1 MQNIQVL
8 NNISPLGLE
17 KFPKEFYDVSNSK
30 DNPDAILVRSA
41 KMHDIDIGN
50 SLKAVGRAGAGVNN
64 IPLQKMS
71 DNGVVVFNTPGANA
85 NAVKELV
92 ISSMLLASRNICQG
106 WSYVNDLPLDNLKAT
121 VEDGKKQYSGSEL
134 PGKTLGIV
142 GLGAIGVEIANAASM
157 LGMDVIGYDP
167 SISKKNAWK
176 ISSDVEE
183 ALSLEE
189 LFSRSDFV
197 SFHVPLVDAT
207 KNLLNAKRIALL
219 PQGCV
224 VINMSLLPQGC
235 VVINMS
241 RDGIVDEEELIKSLD
256 SGNVKYYVTDFPIDE
271 KKNHERVIALPHL
284 GASTSEAE
292 DNCALMIVK
301 QVKEYLENGN
311 IINSVNFPDAK
322 MPRAGQERLAI
333 THRNVPNMVRQ
344 ITKAIA
350 EEEANIVDMLNK
362 SKGEFA
368 YTLIDIEE
376 KIPNSVIDNIKK
388 VEGIL
393 KVRAL

>member
-8 NNISPLGLE
+8 NNISLLGLE

-197 SFHVPLVDAT
+197 SFHVPLVEAT
-207 KNLLNAKRIALL
+207 KNLLNAKRIA
-219 PQGCV
+219 
-224 VINMSLLPQGC
+224 LLPQGC

-292 DNCALMIVK
+292 DNCALMIAK

>member
-1 MQNIQVL
+1 MLNVKVL

-17 KFPKEFYDVSNSK
+17 KFPKETYEVSTNEE
-30 DNPDAILVRSA
+30 NPDAILVRSA
-41 KMHDIDIGN
+41 KMHEMEIGDK
-50 SLKAVGRAGAGVNN
+50 LKAIGRAGAGVNN
-64 IPLQKMS
+64 IPLDKMS
-71 DNGVVVFNTPGANA
+71 DKGVVVFNTPGANA

-92 ISSMLLASRNICQG
+92 ISSMLLASRNICQA
-106 WSYVNDLPLDNLKAT
+106 WDYVNKLPLENLKTT

-176 ISSDVEE
+176 ISSEVEE

-189 LFSRSDFV
+189 LFSKSDFV
-197 SFHVPLVDAT
+197 SIHVPLVEAT

-219 PQGCV
+219 PE
-224 VINMSLLPQGC
+224 GC

-241 RDGIVDEEELIKSLD
+241 RDGIVDEDQLIKSLD
-256 SGNVKYYVTDFPIDE
+256 SGRVKYYVTDFPIDD
-271 KKNHERVIALPHL
+271 KKNHDRVIALPHL

-292 DNCALMIVK
+292 DNCAIMIAK
-301 QVKEYLENGN
+301 QIKDYLEHGN
-311 IINSVNFPDAK
+311 IVNSVNFPDSK
-322 MPRAGQERLAI
+322 MPRAGEKRLAI
-333 THRNVPNMVRQ
+333 THRNIPNMVRQ
-344 ITKAIA
+344 ITKEIA
-350 EEEANIVDMLNK
+350 EEGANIVDMLNK
-362 SKGEFA
+362 SRGEFA
-368 YTLIDIEE
+368 YTLIDIEDE
-376 KIPNSVIDNIKK
+376 ISESVIKNIEQ

-393 KVRAL
+393 KVRVL

>member
-1 MQNIQVL
+1 MLNIQVL
-8 NNISPLGLE
+8 NNISPLGLG
-17 KFPKEFYDVSNSK
+17 KFSNETYDVSSS
-30 DNPDAILVRSA
+30 DENPDAILVRSA
-41 KMHDIDIGN
+41 KMHDMEIGD

-64 IPLQKMS
+64 IPLEKMS
-71 DNGVVVFNTPGANA
+71 DKGVVVFNTPGANA

-106 WSYVNDLPLDNLKAT
+106 WDYVNKLPLENLKTT

-176 ISSDVEE
+176 ISSEVEE

-189 LFSRSDFV
+189 LFSRSDYV

-219 PQGCV
+219 PEGCV
-224 VINMSLLPQGC
+224 I
-235 VVINMS
+235 INMS
-241 RDGIVDEEELIKSLD
+241 RDGIVDEDELIKSLD
-256 SGNVKYYVTDFPIDE
+256 TGKVKYYVTDFPIDE
-271 KKNHERVIALPHL
+271 KKNHDRVIALPHL
-284 GASTSEAE
+284 GASTAEAE
-292 DNCALMIVK
+292 ENCAIMIAK
-301 QVKEYLENGN
+301 QVKDYLEHGN
-311 IINSVNFPDAK
+311 IVNSVNFPDSK
-322 MPRAGQERLAI
+322 MPRAGEERLAI

-344 ITKAIA
+344 ITKEIA
-350 EEEANIVDMLNK
+350 EEGANIVDMLNK
-362 SKGEFA
+362 SRGDFA
-368 YTLIDIEE
+368 YTLIDIEKE
-376 KIPNSVIDNIKK
+376 IPKTVIENIKQ

>member
-17 KFPKEFYDVSNSK
+17 KFPKDTYKVSTST

-41 KMHDIDIGN
+41 KMHDIEIEK

-197 SFHVPLVDAT
+197 SFHVPLVEAT
-207 KNLLNAKRIALL
+207 KNLLNAKRIELL
-219 PQGCV
+219 PE
-224 VINMSLLPQGC
+224 GC

-241 RDGIVDEEELIKSLD
+241 RDGIIDEEELIKSLD
-256 SGNVKYYVTDFPIDE
+256 SGKVKYYVTDFPIDE
-271 KKNHERVIALPHL
+271 KKNHDRVIALPHL

-292 DNCALMIVK
+292 ENCAMMIAK
-301 QVKEYLENGN
+301 QIKDYLENGN
-311 IINSVNFPDAK
+311 IVNSVNFPDAK
-322 MPRAGQERLAI
+322 MPRAGSERLAI
-333 THRNVPNMVRQ
+333 THRNIPNMVRQ

-362 SKGEFA
+362 SKGDFA
-368 YTLIDIEE
+368 YTLIDVEE
-376 KIPNSVIDNIKK
+376 EISSSVINNIKL

>member
-1 MQNIQVL
+1 MLNIQVL
-8 NNISPLGLE
+8 NNISPLGLG
-17 KFPKEFYDVSNSK
+17 KFSNETYDVSSS
-30 DNPDAILVRSA
+30 DENPDAILVRSA
-41 KMHDIDIGN
+41 KMHDIEIGD

-64 IPLQKMS
+64 IPLEKMS
-71 DNGVVVFNTPGANA
+71 DKGVVVFNTPGANA

-106 WSYVNDLPLDNLKAT
+106 WDYVNKLPLENLKTT

-176 ISSDVEE
+176 ISSEVEE

-207 KNLLNAKRIALL
+207 KNLLDAKRI
-219 PQGCV
+219 
-224 VINMSLLPQGC
+224 SLLPEGC
-235 VVINMS
+235 VIINMS
-241 RDGIVDEEELIKSLD
+241 RDGIVDEDELIKSLD
-256 SGNVKYYVTDFPIDE
+256 SGKVKYYVTDFPIDE
-271 KKNHERVIALPHL
+271 KKNHDRVIALPHL

-292 DNCALMIVK
+292 ENCAIMIAK
-301 QVKEYLENGN
+301 QVKDYLEHGN
-311 IINSVNFPDAK
+311 IVNSVNFPDSK
-322 MPRAGQERLAI
+322 MPRAGEERLAI

-344 ITKAIA
+344 ITKEIA
-350 EEEANIVDMLNK
+350 EEGANIVDMLNK
-362 SKGEFA
+362 SRGDFA
-368 YTLIDIEE
+368 YTLIDIEKE
-376 KIPNSVIDNIKK
+376 IPKTVIENIKQ

>member
-1 MQNIQVL
+1 MLNIQVL
-8 NNISPLGLE
+8 NNISPLGLG
-17 KFPKEFYDVSNSK
+17 KFSNETYDVSSS
-30 DNPDAILVRSA
+30 DENPDAILVRSA
-41 KMHDIDIGN
+41 KMHDMEIGDG
-50 SLKAVGRAGAGVNN
+50 LKAVGRAGAGVNN
-64 IPLQKMS
+64 IPLEKMS
-71 DNGVVVFNTPGANA
+71 DKGVVVFNTPGANA

-92 ISSMLLASRNICQG
+92 ISSMLLASRNICQA
-106 WSYVNDLPLDNLKAT
+106 WDYVNKLPLDNLKTT

-176 ISSDVEE
+176 ISSEVEE

-207 KNLLNAKRIALL
+207 KNLLDAKRI
-219 PQGCV
+219 
-224 VINMSLLPQGC
+224 SLLPEGC
-235 VVINMS
+235 VIINMS
-241 RDGIVDEEELIKSLD
+241 RDGIVDEDELIKSLD
-256 SGNVKYYVTDFPIDE
+256 SGKVKYYVTDFPIDE
-271 KKNHERVIALPHL
+271 KKNHDRVIALPHL

-292 DNCALMIVK
+292 ENCAIMIAK
-301 QVKEYLENGN
+301 QVKDYLEHGN
-311 IINSVNFPDAK
+311 IVNSVNFPDSK
-322 MPRAGQERLAI
+322 MPRAGEERLAI

-344 ITKAIA
+344 ITKEIA
-350 EEEANIVDMLNK
+350 EEGANIVDMLNK
-362 SKGEFA
+362 SRGDFA
-368 YTLIDIEE
+368 YTLIDIEKE
-376 KIPNSVIDNIKK
+376 IPKTVIENIKQ

>member
-1 MQNIQVL
+1 MLNIQVL
-8 NNISPLGLE
+8 NNISPLGLG
-17 KFPKEFYDVSNSK
+17 KFSNETYDVSSS
-30 DNPDAILVRSA
+30 DENPDAILVRSA
-41 KMHDIDIGN
+41 KMHDMEIGG

-64 IPLQKMS
+64 IPLEKMS
-71 DNGVVVFNTPGANA
+71 DKGVVVFNTPGANA

-106 WSYVNDLPLDNLKAT
+106 WDYVNKLPLDNLKTT

-176 ISSDVEE
+176 ISSEVEE

-219 PQGCV
+219 PEGCV
-224 VINMSLLPQGC
+224 I
-235 VVINMS
+235 INMS
-241 RDGIVDEEELIKSLD
+241 RDGIVDEDELIKSLD
-256 SGNVKYYVTDFPIDE
+256 TGKVKYYVTDFPIDE
-271 KKNHERVIALPHL
+271 KKNHDRVIALPHL

-292 DNCALMIVK
+292 ENCAIMIAK
-301 QVKEYLENGN
+301 QVKDYLEHGN
-311 IINSVNFPDAK
+311 IVNSVNFPDSK
-322 MPRAGQERLAI
+322 MPRAGEERLAI

-344 ITKAIA
+344 ITKEIA
-350 EEEANIVDMLNK
+350 EEGANIVDMLNK
-362 SKGEFA
+362 SRGDFA
-368 YTLIDIEE
+368 YTLIDIEKE
-376 KIPNSVIDNIKK
+376 IPKTVIENIKQ

>member
-1 MQNIQVL
+1 MLNIQVL
-8 NNISPLGLE
+8 NNISQLGIE
-17 KFPKEFYDVSNSK
+17 KFSKESYDVSKN
-30 DNPDAILVRSA
+30 DENPDAILVRSA
-41 KMHDIDIGN
+41 KMHDMEIGEK
-50 SLKAVGRAGAGVNN
+50 LKAIGRAGAGVNN
-64 IPLQKMS
+64 IPLDKMS
-71 DNGVVVFNTPGANA
+71 DKGVVVFNTPGANA

-92 ISSMLLASRNICQG
+92 ISSMLLASRNICQA
-106 WSYVNDLPLDNLKAT
+106 WDYVNKLPLENLKAT

-176 ISSDVEE
+176 ISSEVEE

-189 LFSRSDFV
+189 LFSKSDFV

-219 PQGCV
+219 PE
-224 VINMSLLPQGC
+224 GC

-241 RDGIVDEEELIKSLD
+241 RDGIVDEDELIKALNT
-256 SGNVKYYVTDFPIDE
+256 GKVNYYVTDFPIDE

-292 DNCALMIVK
+292 DNCAIMIAK
-301 QVKEYLENGN
+301 QVKDYLENGN
-311 IINSVNFPDAK
+311 IVNSVNFPDSK
-322 MPRAGQERLAI
+322 MPRAGEERLAI
-333 THRNVPNMVRQ
+333 THRNIPNMVRQ
-344 ITKAIA
+344 ITKEIA

-362 SKGEFA
+362 SRGDFA
-368 YTLIDIEE
+368 YTLIDIEKE
-376 KIPNSVIDNIKK
+376 IPNTVIENIKQ

>member
-1 MQNIQVL
+1 MLNIQVL

-17 KFPKEFYDVSNSK
+17 KFSKESYRVSKSNE
-30 DNPDAILVRSA
+30 NPDAILVRSA
-41 KMHDIDIGN
+41 KMHDMEIGD
-50 SLKAVGRAGAGVNN
+50 SLKAIGRAGAGVNN
-64 IPLQKMS
+64 IPLKQMS
-71 DNGVVVFNTPGANA
+71 DKGVVVFNTPGANA

-92 ISSMLLASRNICQG
+92 ISSMLLASRNICQA
-106 WSYVNDLPLDNLKAT
+106 WDYVNKLPLENLKTT

-176 ISSDVEE
+176 ISSEVQE

-189 LFSRSDFV
+189 LFSKSDFV

-207 KNLLNAKRIALL
+207 KNLLDAKRIALL
-219 PQGCV
+219 PE
-224 VINMSLLPQGC
+224 GC

-256 SGNVKYYVTDFPIDE
+256 SGKVKYYVTDFPIDE
-271 KKNHERVIALPHL
+271 KKNRDRVIALPHL

-292 DNCALMIVK
+292 ENCAIMIAK
-301 QVKEYLENGN
+301 QVKDYLEHGN
-311 IINSVNFPDAK
+311 ILNSVNFPDSK
-322 MPRAGQERLAI
+322 MPRAGEERLAI

-344 ITKAIA
+344 ITKEIA
-350 EEEANIVDMLNK
+350 EEGANIVDMLNK
-362 SKGEFA
+362 SRGEFA
-368 YTLIDIEE
+368 YTLIDIEKE
-376 KIPNSVIDNIKK
+376 IPNTVIENIKQ

>member
-1 MQNIQVL
+1 MLNIQVL

-17 KFPKEFYDVSNSK
+17 KFSKESYRVSKSNE
-30 DNPDAILVRSA
+30 NPDAILVRSA
-41 KMHDIDIGN
+41 KMHDMEIGD
-50 SLKAVGRAGAGVNN
+50 SLKAIGRAGAGVNN
-64 IPLQKMS
+64 IPLEKMS
-71 DNGVVVFNTPGANA
+71 DKGVVVFNTPGANA

-92 ISSMLLASRNICQG
+92 ISSMLLASRNICQA
-106 WSYVNDLPLDNLKAT
+106 WDYVNKLPLENLKTT

-176 ISSDVEE
+176 ISSEVQE

-189 LFSRSDFV
+189 LFSKSDFV

-207 KNLLNAKRIALL
+207 KNLLDAKRVALL
-219 PQGCV
+219 PE
-224 VINMSLLPQGC
+224 GC

-256 SGNVKYYVTDFPIDE
+256 SGKVKYYVTDFPIDE
-271 KKNHERVIALPHL
+271 KKNHDRVIALPHL

-292 DNCALMIVK
+292 ENCAIMIAK
-301 QVKEYLENGN
+301 QVKDYLEHGN
-311 IINSVNFPDAK
+311 IVNSVNFPDSK
-322 MPRAGQERLAI
+322 MPRAGEERLAI
-333 THRNVPNMVRQ
+333 THRNIPNMVRQ
-344 ITKAIA
+344 ITKEIA
-350 EEEANIVDMLNK
+350 EEGVNIVDMLNK
-362 SKGEFA
+362 SRGDFA
-368 YTLIDIEE
+368 YTLIDIEKE
-376 KIPNSVIDNIKK
+376 IPKTVIENINQ

>member
-1 MQNIQVL
+1 MLNIQVL
-8 NNISPLGLE
+8 NNISPLGLD
-17 KFPKEFYDVSNSK
+17 KFSKESYQVSTS
-30 DNPDAILVRSA
+30 DENPDAILVRSA
-41 KMHDIDIGN
+41 KMHDMEIGD
-50 SLKAVGRAGAGVNN
+50 SLKAIGRAGAGVNN
-64 IPLQKMS
+64 IPLEKMS
-71 DNGVVVFNTPGANA
+71 DKGVVVFNTPGANA

-92 ISSMLLASRNICQG
+92 ISSMLLASRNICQA
-106 WSYVNDLPLDNLKAT
+106 WEYVNKLPLENLKT
-121 VEDGKKQYSGSEL
+121 MVEDGKKQYSGSEL

-176 ISSDVEE
+176 ISSEVQE

-189 LFSRSDFV
+189 LFSKSDFV

-207 KNLLNAKRIALL
+207 KNLLDAKRIALL
-219 PQGCV
+219 PE
-224 VINMSLLPQGC
+224 GC

-256 SGNVKYYVTDFPIDE
+256 SGKVKYYVTDFPIDE
-271 KKNHERVIALPHL
+271 KKNHDRVIALPHL

-292 DNCALMIVK
+292 ENCAIMIAK
-301 QVKEYLENGN
+301 QVKDYLEHGN
-311 IINSVNFPDAK
+311 IVNSVNFPDSK
-322 MPRAGQERLAI
+322 MPRAGEERLAI

-344 ITKAIA
+344 ITKEIA
-350 EEEANIVDMLNK
+350 EEGANIVDMLNK
-362 SKGEFA
+362 SSGEFA
-368 YTLIDIEE
+368 YTLIDIEKE
-376 KIPNSVIDNIKK
+376 IPNTVIENIKQ

>member
-1 MQNIQVL
+1 MLNIQVL

-17 KFPKEFYDVSNSK
+17 KFSKESYQVSTSDK
-30 DNPDAILVRSA
+30 NPDAILVRSA
-41 KMHDIDIGN
+41 KMHDIEIGD
-50 SLKAVGRAGAGVNN
+50 SLKAIGRAGAGVNN
-64 IPLQKMS
+64 IPLKQMS
-71 DNGVVVFNTPGANA
+71 DKGVVVFNTPGANA

-92 ISSMLLASRNICQG
+92 ISSMLLASRNICQA
-106 WSYVNDLPLDNLKAT
+106 WDYVNKLPLENLKTT

-176 ISSDVEE
+176 ISSEVQE

-189 LFSRSDFV
+189 LFSKSDFI

-207 KNLLNAKRIALL
+207 KNLLDSKRIALL
-219 PQGCV
+219 PE
-224 VINMSLLPQGC
+224 GC

-256 SGNVKYYVTDFPIDE
+256 SGKVKYYVTDFPIDE
-271 KKNHERVIALPHL
+271 KKNHDRVIALPHL

-292 DNCALMIVK
+292 ENCAIMIAK
-301 QVKEYLENGN
+301 QVKDYLEHGN
-311 IINSVNFPDAK
+311 IVNSVNFPDSK
-322 MPRAGQERLAI
+322 MPRAGEERLAI

-344 ITKAIA
+344 ITKEIA
-350 EEEANIVDMLNK
+350 EEGANIVDMLNK
-362 SKGEFA
+362 SRGEFA
-368 YTLIDIEE
+368 YTLIDIEKE
-376 KIPNSVIDNIKK
+376 IPNTVIENIKQ

>member
-1 MQNIQVL
+1 MLNIQVL

-17 KFPKEFYDVSNSK
+17 KFSKESYRVSTS
-30 DNPDAILVRSA
+30 DENPDAILVRSA
-41 KMHDIDIGN
+41 KMHDMEIGD
-50 SLKAVGRAGAGVNN
+50 SLKAIGRAGAGVNN
-64 IPLQKMS
+64 IPLKQMS
-71 DNGVVVFNTPGANA
+71 DKGVVVFNTPGANA

-92 ISSMLLASRNICQG
+92 ISSMLLASRNICQA
-106 WSYVNDLPLDNLKAT
+106 WEYVNKLPLENLKAT

-176 ISSDVEE
+176 ISSEVQE

-189 LFSRSDFV
+189 LFSKSDFV

-207 KNLLNAKRIALL
+207 KNLLDAKRIALL
-219 PQGCV
+219 PE
-224 VINMSLLPQGC
+224 GC

-256 SGNVKYYVTDFPIDE
+256 SGKVKYYVTDFPIDE
-271 KKNHERVIALPHL
+271 KKNHDRVIALPHL

-292 DNCALMIVK
+292 ENCAIMIAK
-301 QVKEYLENGN
+301 QVKDYLEHGN
-311 IINSVNFPDAK
+311 IVNSVNFPDSK
-322 MPRAGQERLAI
+322 MPRAGEERLAI

-344 ITKAIA
+344 ITKEIA
-350 EEEANIVDMLNK
+350 EEGANIVDMLNK
-362 SKGEFA
+362 SRGDYA
-368 YTLIDIEE
+368 YTLIDIENE
-376 KIPNSVIDNIKK
+376 IPNTVIENIKQ

>member
-142 GLGAIGVEIANAASM
+142 GLGAIGVEIANAASI

-197 SFHVPLVDAT
+197 SFHVPLVEAT
-207 KNLLNAKRIALL
+207 KNLLNAKRIA
-219 PQGCV
+219 
-224 VINMSLLPQGC
+224 LLPQGC

-292 DNCALMIVK
+292 DNCALMIAK

-322 MPRAGQERLAI
+322 MPRAGKERLAI

>member
-17 KFPKEFYDVSNSK
+17 KFPKETYKVSTSN

-41 KMHDIDIGN
+41 KMHDMEIEK

-106 WSYVNDLPLDNLKAT
+106 WSYVNSLPLDNLKAT

-142 GLGAIGVEIANAASM
+142 GLGAIGVEIANAAST

-183 ALSLEE
+183 ALSLEA

-207 KNLLNAKRIALL
+207 KNLLNAKRIELL
-219 PQGCV
+219 PE
-224 VINMSLLPQGC
+224 GC

-241 RDGIVDEEELIKSLD
+241 RDGIIDEDELIKSLD
-256 SGNVKYYVTDFPIDE
+256 SGRVKYYVTDFPIDE
-271 KKNHERVIALPHL
+271 KKNHDRVIALPHL
-284 GASTSEAE
+284 GASTTEAE
-292 DNCALMIVK
+292 DNCAVMIAK
-301 QVKEYLENGN
+301 QIKEYLENGN

-322 MPRAGQERLAI
+322 MPRAGKERLAI
-333 THRNVPNMVRQ
+333 THRNIPNMVRQ

-350 EEEANIVDMLNK
+350 EDEANIVDMLNK

-376 KIPNSVIDNIKK
+376 EISNSVIENIKK

>member
-1 MQNIQVL
+1 MLNIQVL
-8 NNISPLGLE
+8 NNISPLGLG
-17 KFPKEFYDVSNSK
+17 KFSNETYDVSSS
-30 DNPDAILVRSA
+30 DENPDAILVRSA
-41 KMHDIDIGN
+41 KMHDMEIGD

-64 IPLQKMS
+64 IPLEKMS
-71 DNGVVVFNTPGANA
+71 DKGVVVFNTPGANA

-106 WSYVNDLPLDNLKAT
+106 WDYVNKLPLENLKTT

-176 ISSDVEE
+176 ISSEVEE

-207 KNLLNAKRIALL
+207 KNLLDAKRI
-219 PQGCV
+219 
-224 VINMSLLPQGC
+224 SLLPEGC
-235 VVINMS
+235 VIINMS
-241 RDGIVDEEELIKSLD
+241 RDGIVDEDELIKSLD
-256 SGNVKYYVTDFPIDE
+256 TGKVKYYVTDFPIDE

-292 DNCALMIVK
+292 ENCAIMIAK
-301 QVKEYLENGN
+301 QVKDYLEHGN
-311 IINSVNFPDAK
+311 IVNSVNFPDSK
-322 MPRAGQERLAI
+322 MPRAGEERLAI

-344 ITKAIA
+344 ITKEIA
-350 EEEANIVDMLNK
+350 EEGANIVDMLNK
-362 SKGEFA
+362 SRGDFA
-368 YTLIDIEE
+368 YTLIDIEKE
-376 KIPNSVIDNIKK
+376 IPKTVIENIKQ

>member
-1 MQNIQVL
+1 MLNIQVL

-17 KFPKEFYDVSNSK
+17 KFSKESYQVSTS
-30 DNPDAILVRSA
+30 DENPDAILVRSA
-41 KMHDIDIGN
+41 KMHDMEIGD
-50 SLKAVGRAGAGVNN
+50 SLKAIGRAGAGVNN
-64 IPLQKMS
+64 IPLKQMS
-71 DNGVVVFNTPGANA
+71 DKGVVVFNTPGANA

-92 ISSMLLASRNICQG
+92 ISSMLLASRNICQA
-106 WSYVNDLPLDNLKAT
+106 WEYVNKLPLENLKTT

-176 ISSDVEE
+176 ISSEVQE

-189 LFSRSDFV
+189 LFSKSDFV

-207 KNLLNAKRIALL
+207 KNLLDAKRIALL
-219 PQGCV
+219 PE
-224 VINMSLLPQGC
+224 GC

-256 SGNVKYYVTDFPIDE
+256 SGKVKYYVTDFPIDE
-271 KKNHERVIALPHL
+271 KKNHDRVIALPHL

-292 DNCALMIVK
+292 ENCAIMIAK
-301 QVKEYLENGN
+301 QVKDFLEHGN
-311 IINSVNFPDAK
+311 IVNSVNFPDSK
-322 MPRAGQERLAI
+322 MPRAGEERLAI

-344 ITKAIA
+344 ITKEIA
-350 EEEANIVDMLNK
+350 EEGANIVDMLNK
-362 SKGEFA
+362 SRGEFA
-368 YTLIDIEE
+368 YTLIDIEKE
-376 KIPNSVIDNIKK
+376 IPNTVIENIKQ
-388 VEGIL
+388 VDGIL

>member
-197 SFHVPLVDAT
+197 SFHVPLVEAT
-207 KNLLNAKRIALL
+207 KNLLNAKRIELL
-219 PQGCV
+219 PE
-224 VINMSLLPQGC
+224 GC

-241 RDGIVDEEELIKSLD
+241 RDGIIDEEELIKSLD
-256 SGNVKYYVTDFPIDE
+256 SGKVKYYVTDFPIDE

-292 DNCALMIVK
+292 DNCALMIAK

>member
-1 MQNIQVL
+1 MLNIQVL

-17 KFPKEFYDVSNSK
+17 KFSKESYQVSTSDK
-30 DNPDAILVRSA
+30 NPDAILVRSA
-41 KMHDIDIGN
+41 KMHDMEIGD
-50 SLKAVGRAGAGVNN
+50 SLKAIGRAGAGVNN
-64 IPLQKMS
+64 IPLKQMS
-71 DNGVVVFNTPGANA
+71 DKGVVVFNTPGANA

-92 ISSMLLASRNICQG
+92 ISSMLLASRNICQA
-106 WSYVNDLPLDNLKAT
+106 WDYVNKLPLDNLKTT

-176 ISSDVEE
+176 ISSEVQE

-189 LFSRSDFV
+189 LFSKSDFV

-207 KNLLNAKRIALL
+207 KNLLDAKRI
-219 PQGCV
+219 
-224 VINMSLLPQGC
+224 SLLPEGC

-241 RDGIVDEEELIKSLD
+241 RDGIVDEEELINSLD
-256 SGNVKYYVTDFPIDE
+256 SGKVKYYVTDFPIDK
-271 KKNHERVIALPHL
+271 KKNHDRVIALPHL

-292 DNCALMIVK
+292 ENCAIMIAK
-301 QVKEYLENGN
+301 QVKDYLEHGN
-311 IINSVNFPDAK
+311 IVNSVNFPDSK
-322 MPRAGQERLAI
+322 MPRAGEERLAI

-344 ITKAIA
+344 ITKEIA
-350 EEEANIVDMLNK
+350 EEGANIVDMLNK
-362 SKGEFA
+362 SRGEFA
-368 YTLIDIEE
+368 YTLIDIEKE
-376 KIPNSVIDNIKK
+376 IPNTVIENIKQ

>member
-1 MQNIQVL
+1 MLNIQVL

-17 KFPKEFYDVSNSK
+17 KFQKEFYNISKSNE
-30 DNPDAILVRSA
+30 NPDAILVRSA
-41 KMHDIDIGN
+41 KMHDMKIGDN
-50 SLKAVGRAGAGVNN
+50 LKAIGRAGAGTNN
-64 IPLQKMS
+64 IPLDKMS
-71 DNGVVVFNTPGANA
+71 EKGVVVFNTPGANA

-92 ISSMLLASRNICQG
+92 ISSMLLASRNICQA
-106 WSYVNDLPLDNLKAT
+106 WEYVNNLPLDNLKAT
-121 VEDGKKQYSGSEL
+121 IEDGKKQYSGSEL

-176 ISSDVEE
+176 ISSEVEE

-189 LFSRSDFV
+189 LFSKSDFV
-197 SFHVPLVDAT
+197 SFHVPLVSAT
-207 KNLLNAKRIALL
+207 KNLLNAKRIKLL
-219 PQGCV
+219 PE
-224 VINMSLLPQGC
+224 GC

-241 RDGIVDEEELIKSLD
+241 RDGILDESELIKALD
-256 SGNVKYYVTDFPIDE
+256 IGKVKFYITDFPIDN
-271 KKNHERVIALPHL
+271 KKNHDRVIALPHL

-292 DNCALMIVK
+292 DNCAIMITK
-301 QVKEYLENGN
+301 QIKDYLENGN
-311 IINSVNFPDAK
+311 IVNSVNYPDSK
-322 MPRAGQERLAI
+322 MPRAGEERLAI
-333 THRNVPNMVRQ
+333 AHRNIPNMVRQ

-362 SKGEFA
+362 SRGDFA
-368 YTLIDIEE
+368 YTLIDIEKE
-376 KIPNSVIDNIKK
+376 IPNSVIENIKR

>member
-1 MQNIQVL
+1 MLNIQVL
-8 NNISPLGLE
+8 NNISPLGLG
-17 KFPKEFYDVSNSK
+17 KFSNETYDVSSS
-30 DNPDAILVRSA
+30 DENPDAILVRSA
-41 KMHDIDIGN
+41 KMHDMEIGD

-64 IPLQKMS
+64 IPLEKMS
-71 DNGVVVFNTPGANA
+71 DKGVVVFNTPGANA

-106 WSYVNDLPLDNLKAT
+106 WDYVNKLPLENLKTT

-176 ISSDVEE
+176 ISSEVEE

-207 KNLLNAKRIALL
+207 KNLLDAKRI
-219 PQGCV
+219 
-224 VINMSLLPQGC
+224 SLLPEGC
-235 VVINMS
+235 VIINMS
-241 RDGIVDEEELIKSLD
+241 RDGIVDEDELIKSLD
-256 SGNVKYYVTDFPIDE
+256 SGIVKYYVTDFPIDE
-271 KKNHERVIALPHL
+271 KKNHDRVIALPHL

-292 DNCALMIVK
+292 ENCAIMIAK
-301 QVKEYLENGN
+301 QVKDYLEHGN
-311 IINSVNFPDAK
+311 IVNSVNFPDSK
-322 MPRAGQERLAI
+322 MPRAGEERLAI

-344 ITKAIA
+344 ITKEIA
-350 EEEANIVDMLNK
+350 EEGANIVDMLNK
-362 SKGEFA
+362 SRGDFA
-368 YTLIDIEE
+368 YTLIDIEKE
-376 KIPNSVIDNIKK
+376 IPKTVIENIKQ

>member
-17 KFPKEFYDVSNSK
+17 KFPKETYKISDSN

-41 KMHDIDIGN
+41 KMHDMEIEK

-106 WSYVNDLPLDNLKAT
+106 WSYVNDLPLDNLKTT

-224 VINMSLLPQGC
+224 VINMS
-235 VVINMS
+235 
-241 RDGIVDEEELIKSLD
+241 RDGIIDEEELIKSLD
-256 SGNVKYYVTDFPIDE
+256 SGKVKYYVTDFPIDE

-292 DNCALMIVK
+292 DNCALMIAK
-301 QVKEYLENGN
+301 QVKEYLENVN

-322 MPRAGQERLAI
+322 MPRAGKDRLAI

>member
-1 MQNIQVL
+1 MLNVKVL

-17 KFPKEFYDVSNSK
+17 KFPKETYEVSTNEE
-30 DNPDAILVRSA
+30 NPDAILVRSA
-41 KMHDIDIGN
+41 KMDEMEIGDK
-50 SLKAVGRAGAGVNN
+50 LKAIGRAGAGVNN
-64 IPLQKMS
+64 IPLDKMS
-71 DNGVVVFNTPGANA
+71 DKGVVVFNTPGANA

-92 ISSMLLASRNICQG
+92 ISSMLLASRNICQA
-106 WSYVNDLPLDNLKAT
+106 WDYVNKLPLENLKTT

-176 ISSDVEE
+176 ISSEVEE

-189 LFSRSDFV
+189 LFSKSDFV
-197 SFHVPLVDAT
+197 SIHVPLVEAT
-207 KNLLNAKRIALL
+207 KNLLNSKRIALL
-219 PQGCV
+219 PE
-224 VINMSLLPQGC
+224 GC

-241 RDGIVDEEELIKSLD
+241 RDGIVDEDQLIKSLD
-256 SGNVKYYVTDFPIDE
+256 SGKVKYYVTDFPIDD
-271 KKNHERVIALPHL
+271 KKNHDRVIALPHL

-292 DNCALMIVK
+292 DNCAIMIAK
-301 QVKEYLENGN
+301 QIKDYLEHGN
-311 IINSVNFPDAK
+311 IVNSVNFPDSK
-322 MPRAGQERLAI
+322 MPRAGEKRLAI
-333 THRNVPNMVRQ
+333 THRNIPNMVRQ
-344 ITKAIA
+344 ITKEIA
-350 EEEANIVDMLNK
+350 EEGANIVDMLNK
-362 SKGEFA
+362 SRGDYA
-368 YTLIDIEE
+368 YTLIDIEKE
-376 KIPNSVIDNIKK
+376 ISKTVIENIKQ

>member
-1 MQNIQVL
+1 MLNIQVL

-17 KFPKEFYDVSNSK
+17 KFSKESYQVSTSDK
-30 DNPDAILVRSA
+30 NPDAILVRSA
-41 KMHDIDIGN
+41 KMHDMEIGD
-50 SLKAVGRAGAGVNN
+50 SLKAIGRAGAGVNN
-64 IPLQKMS
+64 IPLKQMS
-71 DNGVVVFNTPGANA
+71 DKGVVVFNTPGANA

-92 ISSMLLASRNICQG
+92 ISSMLLASRNICQA
-106 WSYVNDLPLDNLKAT
+106 WDYVNKLPLENLKTT

-176 ISSDVEE
+176 ISSEVQE

-189 LFSRSDFV
+189 LFSKSDFV

-207 KNLLNAKRIALL
+207 KNLLDAKRIALL
-219 PQGCV
+219 PE
-224 VINMSLLPQGC
+224 GC

-256 SGNVKYYVTDFPIDE
+256 SGKVKYYVTDFPIDE
-271 KKNHERVIALPHL
+271 KKNRDRVIALPHL

-292 DNCALMIVK
+292 ENCAIMIAK
-301 QVKEYLENGN
+301 QVKDYLEHGN
-311 IINSVNFPDAK
+311 IVNSVNFPDSK
-322 MPRAGQERLAI
+322 MPRAGEERLAI

-344 ITKAIA
+344 ITKEIA
-350 EEEANIVDMLNK
+350 EEGANIVDMLNK
-362 SKGEFA
+362 SRGEFA
-368 YTLIDIEE
+368 YTLIDIEKE
-376 KIPNSVIDNIKK
+376 IPNTVIENIKQ

>member
-1 MQNIQVL
+1 MLNIQVL
-8 NNISPLGLE
+8 NNISPLGLG
-17 KFPKEFYDVSNSK
+17 KFSNETYDVSSS
-30 DNPDAILVRSA
+30 DENPDAILVRSA
-41 KMHDIDIGN
+41 KMHDMKIGD

-64 IPLQKMS
+64 IPLEKMS
-71 DNGVVVFNTPGANA
+71 DKGVVVFNTPGANA

-106 WSYVNDLPLDNLKAT
+106 WDYVNKLPLENLKTT

-176 ISSDVEE
+176 ISSEVEE

-219 PQGCV
+219 PEGCV
-224 VINMSLLPQGC
+224 I
-235 VVINMS
+235 INMS
-241 RDGIVDEEELIKSLD
+241 RDGIVDEDELIKSLD
-256 SGNVKYYVTDFPIDE
+256 TGKVKYYVTDFPIDE
-271 KKNHERVIALPHL
+271 KKNHDRVIALPHL
-284 GASTSEAE
+284 GASTAEAE
-292 DNCALMIVK
+292 ENCAIMIAK
-301 QVKEYLENGN
+301 QVKDYLEHGN
-311 IINSVNFPDAK
+311 IVNSVNFPDSK
-322 MPRAGQERLAI
+322 MPRAGEERLAI

-344 ITKAIA
+344 ITKEIA
-350 EEEANIVDMLNK
+350 EEGANIVDMLNK
-362 SKGEFA
+362 SRGDFA
-368 YTLIDIEE
+368 YTLIDIEKE
-376 KIPNSVIDNIKK
+376 ISKTVIENIKQ

>member
-1 MQNIQVL
+1 MLNIQVL
-8 NNISPLGLE
+8 NNISPLGLG
-17 KFPKEFYDVSNSK
+17 KFSNETYDVSSS
-30 DNPDAILVRSA
+30 DENPDAILVRSA
-41 KMHDIDIGN
+41 KMHDMEIGD

-64 IPLQKMS
+64 IPLEKMS
-71 DNGVVVFNTPGANA
+71 DKGVVVFNTPGANA

-106 WSYVNDLPLDNLKAT
+106 WDYVNKLPLENLKTT

-157 LGMDVIGYDP
+157 LGMYVIGYDP

-176 ISSDVEE
+176 ISSEVEE

-207 KNLLNAKRIALL
+207 KNLLDAKRI
-219 PQGCV
+219 
-224 VINMSLLPQGC
+224 SLLPEGC
-235 VVINMS
+235 VIINMS
-241 RDGIVDEEELIKSLD
+241 RDGIVDEDELIKSLD
-256 SGNVKYYVTDFPIDE
+256 SGKVKYYVTDFPIDE
-271 KKNHERVIALPHL
+271 KKNHDRVIALPHL

-292 DNCALMIVK
+292 ENCAIMIAK
-301 QVKEYLENGN
+301 QVKDYLEHGN
-311 IINSVNFPDAK
+311 IVNSVNFPDSK
-322 MPRAGQERLAI
+322 MPRAGEERLAI

-344 ITKAIA
+344 ITKEIA
-350 EEEANIVDMLNK
+350 EEGANIVDMLNK
-362 SKGEFA
+362 SRGDFA
-368 YTLIDIEE
+368 YTLIDIEKE
-376 KIPNSVIDNIKK
+376 ISKTVIENIKE

>member
-1 MQNIQVL
+1 MLNVKVL

-17 KFPKEFYDVSNSK
+17 KFPKETYEVSTNEE
-30 DNPDAILVRSA
+30 NPDAILVRSA
-41 KMHDIDIGN
+41 KMHEMEIGDK
-50 SLKAVGRAGAGVNN
+50 LKAIGRAGAGVNN
-64 IPLQKMS
+64 IPLDKMS
-71 DNGVVVFNTPGANA
+71 DKGVVVFNTPGANA

-92 ISSMLLASRNICQG
+92 ISSMLLASRNICQA
-106 WSYVNDLPLDNLKAT
+106 WDYVNKLPLENLKTT

-176 ISSDVEE
+176 ISSEVEE

-189 LFSRSDFV
+189 LFSKSDFV
-197 SFHVPLVDAT
+197 SIHVPLVEAT
-207 KNLLNAKRIALL
+207 KNLLNSKRIALL
-219 PQGCV
+219 PE
-224 VINMSLLPQGC
+224 GC

-241 RDGIVDEEELIKSLD
+241 RDGIVDEEQLIKSLD
-256 SGNVKYYVTDFPIDE
+256 SGRVKYYVTDFPIDD
-271 KKNHERVIALPHL
+271 KKNHDRVIALPHL

-292 DNCALMIVK
+292 DNCAIMIAK
-301 QVKEYLENGN
+301 QIKDYLEHGN
-311 IINSVNFPDAK
+311 IVNSVNFPDSK
-322 MPRAGQERLAI
+322 MPRAGEKRLAI
-333 THRNVPNMVRQ
+333 THRNIPNMVRQ
-344 ITKAIA
+344 ITKEIA
-350 EEEANIVDMLNK
+350 EEGANIVDMLNK
-362 SKGEFA
+362 SRGDFA
-368 YTLIDIEE
+368 YTLIDIEKE
-376 KIPNSVIDNIKK
+376 ISKTVIENIKQ

>member
-1 MQNIQVL
+1 MLNIQVL
-8 NNISPLGLE
+8 NNISPLGLG
-17 KFPKEFYDVSNSK
+17 KFSNETYDVSSS
-30 DNPDAILVRSA
+30 DENPDAILVRSA
-41 KMHDIDIGN
+41 KMHDMEIGD

-64 IPLQKMS
+64 IPLEKMS
-71 DNGVVVFNTPGANA
+71 DKGVVVFNTPGANA

-106 WSYVNDLPLDNLKAT
+106 WDYVNKLPLENLKTT

-176 ISSDVEE
+176 ISSEVEE

-207 KNLLNAKRIALL
+207 KNLLDAKRI
-219 PQGCV
+219 
-224 VINMSLLPQGC
+224 SLLPEGC
-235 VVINMS
+235 VIINMS
-241 RDGIVDEEELIKSLD
+241 RDGIVDEDELIKSLD
-256 SGNVKYYVTDFPIDE
+256 SGKVKYYVTDFPIDE
-271 KKNHERVIALPHL
+271 KKNHDRVIALPHL

-292 DNCALMIVK
+292 ENCAIMIAK
-301 QVKEYLENGN
+301 QIKDYLEHGN
-311 IINSVNFPDAK
+311 IVNSVNFPDSK
-322 MPRAGQERLAI
+322 MPRAGEERLAI

-344 ITKAIA
+344 ITKEIA
-350 EEEANIVDMLNK
+350 EEGANIVDMLNK
-362 SKGEFA
+362 SRGNFA
-368 YTLIDIEE
+368 YTLIDIEKE
-376 KIPNSVIDNIKK
+376 IPKTVIENIKQ

>member
-17 KFPKEFYDVSNSK
+17 KFPKDTYNVSTSN

-197 SFHVPLVDAT
+197 SFHVPLVEAT
-207 KNLLNAKRIALL
+207 KNLLNAKRIA
-219 PQGCV
+219 
-224 VINMSLLPQGC
+224 LLPQGC

-292 DNCALMIVK
+292 DNCALMIAK

>member
-1 MQNIQVL
+1 MLNIQVL

-17 KFPKEFYDVSNSK
+17 KFSKESYQVSTS
-30 DNPDAILVRSA
+30 DENPDAILVRSA
-41 KMHDIDIGN
+41 KMHDMEIGD
-50 SLKAVGRAGAGVNN
+50 SLKAIGRAGAGVNN
-64 IPLQKMS
+64 IPLKQMS
-71 DNGVVVFNTPGANA
+71 DKGVVVFNTPGANA

-92 ISSMLLASRNICQG
+92 ISSMLLASRNICQA
-106 WSYVNDLPLDNLKAT
+106 WEYVNKLPLENLKTT

-176 ISSDVEE
+176 ISSEVQE

-189 LFSRSDFV
+189 LFSKSDFV

-207 KNLLNAKRIALL
+207 KNLLDAKRIALL
-219 PQGCV
+219 PE
-224 VINMSLLPQGC
+224 GC

-241 RDGIVDEEELIKSLD
+241 RDGIVNEEELIKSLD
-256 SGNVKYYVTDFPIDE
+256 SGKVKYYVTDFPIDE
-271 KKNHERVIALPHL
+271 KKNHDRVIALPHL

-292 DNCALMIVK
+292 ENCAIMIAK
-301 QVKEYLENGN
+301 QVKDYLEHGN
-311 IINSVNFPDAK
+311 IVNSVNFPDSK
-322 MPRAGQERLAI
+322 MPRAGEERLAI

-344 ITKAIA
+344 ITKEIA
-350 EEEANIVDMLNK
+350 EEGANIVDMLNK
-362 SKGEFA
+362 SRGEFA
-368 YTLIDIEE
+368 YTLIDIEKE
-376 KIPNSVIDNIKK
+376 IPNTVIENIKQ

>member
-1 MQNIQVL
+1 MLNVKVL

-17 KFPKEFYDVSNSK
+17 KFPKETYEVSTNEE
-30 DNPDAILVRSA
+30 NPDAILVRSA
-41 KMHDIDIGN
+41 KMHEMEIGDK
-50 SLKAVGRAGAGVNN
+50 LKAIGRAGAGVNN
-64 IPLQKMS
+64 IPLDKMS
-71 DNGVVVFNTPGANA
+71 DKGVVVFNTPGANA

-92 ISSMLLASRNICQG
+92 ISSMLLASRNICQA
-106 WSYVNDLPLDNLKAT
+106 WDYVNKLPLENLKTT

-176 ISSDVEE
+176 ISSEVEE

-189 LFSRSDFV
+189 LFSKSDFV
-197 SFHVPLVDAT
+197 SIHVPLVEAT

-219 PQGCV
+219 PE
-224 VINMSLLPQGC
+224 GC

-241 RDGIVDEEELIKSLD
+241 RDGIVDEDQLIKSLD
-256 SGNVKYYVTDFPIDE
+256 SGRVKYYVTDFPIDD
-271 KKNHERVIALPHL
+271 KKNHDRVIALPHL

-292 DNCALMIVK
+292 DNCAIMIAK
-301 QVKEYLENGN
+301 QIKDYLEHGN
-311 IINSVNFPDAK
+311 IVNSVNFPDSK
-322 MPRAGQERLAI
+322 MPRAGEKRLAI
-333 THRNVPNMVRQ
+333 THRNIPNMVRQ
-344 ITKAIA
+344 ITKEIA
-350 EEEANIVDMLNK
+350 EEGANIVDMLNK
-362 SKGEFA
+362 SKGDFA
-368 YTLIDIEE
+368 YTLIDIEKE
-376 KIPNSVIDNIKK
+376 ISKTVIENIKQ